1 MERGRASVHVY
12 INKLAGQV
20 SPYLFPF
27 VGRDTVKTPT
37 LEDEDHC

>member
-12 INKLAGQV
+12 INKLAWQV